1 MHGDGTANRNSFAGK
16 LVHADRWLRRGCVF
30 DKTASSD
37 RQFRLPRT
45 VCAVLAL
52 ASASVVFAACG
63 SSHNASAK
71 QAPAGDAMV
80 IKNFAFEPST
90 LSVAPGATVTVRNED
105 SATHTVT
112 ATGSSHAFDTKDIQA
127 GGTATFTAPSSPG
140 SYPYICEIHQFMHGT
155 LNVR

>member
-1 MHGDGTANRNSFAGK
+1 
-16 LVHADRWLRRGCVF
+16 VF